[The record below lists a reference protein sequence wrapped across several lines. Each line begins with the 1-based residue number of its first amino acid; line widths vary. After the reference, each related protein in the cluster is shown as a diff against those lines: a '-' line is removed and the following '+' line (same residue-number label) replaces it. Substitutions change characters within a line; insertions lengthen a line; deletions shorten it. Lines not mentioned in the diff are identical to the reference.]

1 MIFHTSQV
9 VSKRP
14 SCCPDS
20 KSNNLSQVNWVPS
33 SPNLGF
39 TGIEFLLKLA
49 TVDSKSIQVKSWF
62 RRLQWCIYVNV
73 YTVYTVYIYILYYI
87 VIKGNLVGKLPNY
100 GPLSWPAFSPSCQP
114 HHHIV
119 DEKCTGCESS
129 ICSWKCKQCQRR
141 STFGRWGRQNAHE
154 TVARAR
160 FHINPKKLR
169 SQSTFGRWNWQIDSF
184 IDLLI
189 HSHCFID
196 SLFCCFLVSL
206 SHWNHSLIYWF
217 SGSSVHC
224 FIASFIQL

>member
-1 MIFHTSQV
+1 MVTGHHYQLGKIWLNKSQV

-33 SPNLGF
+33 VDLDDYFPQALQIWGSR
-39 TGIEFLLKLA
+39 IEFLLKLA
-49 TVDSKSIQVKSWF
+49 VDSWFQINPSQIVIQKASMVHICK
-62 RRLQWCIYVNV
+62 CI
-73 YTVYTVYIYILYYI
+73 YI

-114 HHHIV
+114 HHHVI

-129 ICSWKCKQCQRR
+129 ICSWKCKKCQRR
-141 STFGRWGRQNAHE
+141 STFVRWGRQNVHE

-169 SQSTFGRWNWQIDSF
+169 SQSTFGR
-184 IDLLI
+184 
-189 HSHCFID
+189 
-196 SLFCCFLVSL
+196 
-206 SHWNHSLIYWF
+206 
-217 SGSSVHC
+217 
-224 FIASFIQL
+224 